1 MQTGSDRQPCKG
13 SQNRRPKITYPSADP
28 NGKLSHRAAEAVFRT
43 PLPEPL
49 VRERQRQRR
58 ISRSKHGVRVSRRL
72 PSRGTRDSM
81 RGDDQYS
88 LMRVSEFTED
98 HPYWGTLRR
107 SQIYYPEPRT
117 VNASHVQAIEGGR
130 YPTFKQEYDAIN
142 RSLDQQRRLT
152 NLIIPEE
159 TALDFNQ
166 QLEIPSRT
174 SSQRRALNR
183 FTRQLEKYADATGA
197 AGRPPLITPTES
209 ESKMSYHTIQPL
221 VPYREELQAAGL
233 AVTSADQ
240 SRRSPVKPRDYQVPA
255 HHLPGDTMGPEQ
267 MRDELGGQGDGT
279 SEHSYTI
286 DQPIESLP
294 TVEHKSKQK
303 LSKKPPTTR
312 IVKDSQVQ
320 SRAKTIHPQNRSY
333 PRPSKLVKS
342 PVNVATPRK
351 PFREEPS
358 SIEVKQDKY
367 RPAPQR
373 SGPEPGAGQ
382 PAMRTG
388 LRKRDVAGAPLP
400 RPEIFEEEKEVSP
413 TRPRQTRVQIYP
425 KSKPRDEPKDTPIFV
440 PVVNEQQQHISPRT
454 VSSTIPSLPTPALY
468 AASRTSSLER
478 ALDEVSQQLDKM
490 EREAYKPVRLRSSPP
505 TLLDK
510 TNQQEQDAS
519 PGHSSHHA
527 SGQRKPGKSKE
538 VLYVDRKM
546 PQVGSSDPKPKKLS
560 RSPPKPTRQPPT
572 PPKKHSLPDLPEKM
586 LPTLP
591 KTEDDVKDLDVFFDY
606 EDADINDRDV
616 IKGLQ
621 VAIHA
626 AADNRYDALIRDRT
640 GLRIRRFL
648 ADLRA
653 VGEMEQE
660 KPADRQDREQRTE
673 PKGKGLRRIQDRKSV
688 HRAGL

>member
-1 MQTGSDRQPCKG
+1 M
-13 SQNRRPKITYPSADP
+13 
-28 NGKLSHRAAEAVFRT
+28 
-43 PLPEPL
+43 
-49 VRERQRQRR
+49 
-58 ISRSKHGVRVSRRL
+58 
-72 PSRGTRDSM
+72 
-81 RGDDQYS
+81 
-88 LMRVSEFTED
+88 
-98 HPYWGTLRR
+98 
-107 SQIYYPEPRT
+107 
-117 VNASHVQAIEGGR
+117 
-130 YPTFKQEYDAIN
+130 
-142 RSLDQQRRLT
+142 
-152 NLIIPEE
+152 IIPEE

-279 SEHSYTI
+279 SEHSYTSSGSFVEFTPV

-303 LSKKPPTTR
+303 LSSNDKGGIFPWLRKKPPTTR
-312 IVKDSQVQ
+312 SSQPEPQQIWPVVKDSQVQ

-333 PRPSKLVKS
+333 RTPRVESFRVHDDARPIARPSKLVKS